1 MKEKHIHTKIV
12 MIILIFTAII
22 SGCSILSPP
31 NLKKQEETAI
41 EEQKAEIGEKSG
53 TEYEKIS
60 TADIKDIEG
69 MKSYI
74 LPETIWNITG
84 MTAEEQAKSFW
95 AENPGNYYF
104 TDIVVNEDNAL
115 VLTMTEKQKNMYM
128 EEVILYLNNNIKG
141 AYEKEDIQI
150 KSNENYREVKMILGE
165 ESDSAGFQGTFVKV
179 ISYMAVYQIL
189 NGCEPE
195 EWDIHLIVE
204 REEEIILDADIP
216 DDKWVLTNED
226 FGE

>member
-1 MKEKHIHTKIV
+1 MPLTEQVVVHDPVASGGRGWFHIKPGGKRMKWMIASDIHGS
-12 MIILIFTAII
+12 A
-22 SGCSILSPP
+22 
-31 NLKKQEETAI
+31 
-41 EEQKAEIGEKSG
+41 
-53 TEYEKIS
+53 
-60 TADIKDIEG
+60 
-69 MKSYI
+69 
-74 LPETIWNITG
+74 
-84 MTAEEQAKSFW
+84 
-95 AENPGNYYF
+95 YYCRKLL
-104 TDIVVNEDNAL
+104 E
-115 VLTMTEKQKNMYM
+115 
-128 EEVILYLNNNIKG
+128 

>member
-1 MKEKHIHTKIV
+1 MKEKHIYTKIV
-12 MIILIFTAII
+12 MIILMFTAII
-22 SGCSILSPP
+22 SGCSIFSPS

-41 EEQKAEIGEKSG
+41 EGQKAEIGEKSG

-60 TADIKDIEG
+60 TADIEHIEG

-95 AENPGNYYF
+95 ADNPGNYYF

-128 EEVILYLNNNIKG
+128 EQVISYLNNNIEE
-141 AYEKEDIQI
+141 AYEKDDIQI

-195 EWDIHLIVE
+195 EWGVHLIVE
-204 REEEIILDADIP
+204 REEEIILDVDVP